1 MADTLSKLAKPEGAT
16 KKKTRKGRGVGS
28 GLGKTAGRGQKGQY
42 ARRATFKPS
51 FEGGQTPLARRLP
64 KRGFKKLDRAKVA
77 EINVGQ
83 LEAFEAGAK
92 VDERAL
98 RERGL
103 IKGAADRIKVLGNGE
118 LTKKITV
125 TAHSFSKSAQEK
137 IAKAGGTAVL
147 VSAADAAAAAAE

>member
-16 KKKTRKGRGVGS
+16 RKKTRKGRGVGS

-64 KRGFKKLDRAKVA
+64 KRGFKKRNRAVVA
-77 EINVGQ
+77 EINVGH
-83 LEAFEAGAK
+83 LEMFEAGSN
-92 VDERAL
+92 VDEGAL
-98 RERGL
+98 RARGL
-103 IKGAADRIKVLGNGE
+103 VKGHADRIKVLGNGE

-125 TAHSFSKSAQEK
+125 TAHSFSKSAQAK
-137 IAKAGGTAVL
+137 IAKAGGKVVL
-147 VSAADAAAAAAE
+147 VAQAQAAAAAE

>member
-16 KKKTRKGRGVGS
+16 QNKIRKGRGVGS
-28 GLGKTAGRGQKGQY
+28 GLGKTAGRGQKGQF

-64 KRGFKKLDRAKVA
+64 KRGFKKHNQAVIA

-83 LEAFEAGAK
+83 LEAFAAGSN

-98 RERGL
+98 RDRGL
-103 IKGAADRIKVLGNGE
+103 IKGHADRIKILGKGD
-118 LTKKITV
+118 LTKKVTV

-137 IAKAGGTAVL
+137 IAKAGGKAVL
-147 VSAADAAAAAAE
+147 VAQAQAAAAAE